1 LVKYCVKWAFCLI
14 HERLRVYPLKLCNL
28 ITFMCVCVYV
38 FSFSVKSILGF
49 LQHEQLA
56 LQLTLHD
63 LVTILLVL
71 AH

>member
-1 LVKYCVKWAFCLI
+1 
-14 HERLRVYPLKLCNL
+14 
-28 ITFMCVCVYV
+28 MCVCVYV

-71 AH
+71 TH